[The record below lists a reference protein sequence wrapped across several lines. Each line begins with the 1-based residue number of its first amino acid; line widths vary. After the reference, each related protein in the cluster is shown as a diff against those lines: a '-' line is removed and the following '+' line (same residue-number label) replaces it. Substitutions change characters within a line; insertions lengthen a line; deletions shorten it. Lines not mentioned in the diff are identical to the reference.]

1 MQANVAATTY
11 NTPEKPTYF
20 KHFSVSEGLS
30 QITVSDI
37 LQDKMG
43 FMWFSTQNGINRFDG
58 YEFVQYKRDKTNTG
72 SGPIGEFAYKLAL
85 DEETGD
91 IWIATSGGL
100 SRYHYNQDVFSHYPL
115 IAKDG
120 KQRFLV
126 STVVV
131 DRQGTLWAGTRQ
143 GLFYYNSANDSFE
156 AIELDID
163 NTSRVHDVERDKN
176 GSLLVATSQGLIAID
191 ANGNNHISA
200 TLSNIEVTDIHVLQS
215 GEIWFSTANQGIYS
229 KPDGMEI
236 FDGLVEVIGLSE
248 EMMKAGVASTR
259 QMQNGDVWVSTQIG
273 LIIVDP
279 NNIANAINLRYNAK
293 LTSIISSR
301 QMTRTF
307 QSRSGLIWQG
317 TWTSGFSIFD
327 PNSLQFKNLNS
338 LPFSSTRGLEKD
350 ADDNIWFSTPIGVW
364 KRDNLGDIHG
374 PWTFSLDPLESS
386 SVSNGNV
393 MAIASMPQRNVFW
406 IGTTKGLFKLDP
418 AKPTIEKVPILDGV
432 HIYNIGVDPSGD
444 LWVGSFNQGIYLVDG
459 DSLGVIHHWPVATIT
474 KVFAEH
480 QEFVLVGTIEG
491 LFHIN
496 KADFALTNLHSS
508 DRPLEQRSPRVVTW
522 ISNAQ
527 DGHFFIG
534 TQGSGVHKMHLNEQV
549 FTFTP
554 LNPDSHLATLSVGGV
569 QQDKTGNIWVSTTEG
584 IAKVNVV
591 TDEISYYNNKN
602 GAKSDGYYINHSVQ
616 KQDGEIFFGGP
627 TGISYFYADDIGI
640 SQWQPEIA
648 FTSLKVLNDLVL
660 PNASAESSPISSPI
674 HIADKIVLGPL
685 DNVFSI
691 EFSALDFS
699 APHENQYSYKLDG
712 FDEQWS
718 ATIAKNRVA
727 TYTNLDPGAYSL
739 TVKGT
744 NKDGVWSENTANIE
758 IIVTPHWYWDTW
770 SKALWVVIALS
781 FLAAF
786 YHWRVTALNRRSDE
800 LTRLVDLRTR
810 ALEESNQKLRKL
822 SSQDD
827 LTGLRNRRD
836 FRSNAEQEVSR
847 FYRSE
852 KPFSILMLD
861 IDHFKKI
868 NDESGHACGD
878 HVLVECSKVLMSLLR
893 HQDLLARWGGEEF
906 IILAVDTN
914 LTHGTAIA
922 EKIRVEIS
930 KLEIQFEGKNI
941 SVSFTI
947 GVSEI
952 QPKQSLDD
960 CIRVADENL
969 YIGKRNGRNRTVS

>member
-1 MQANVAATTY
+1 MRGNAAATTY
-11 NTPEKPTYF
+11 KAPEKPTYF
-20 KHFSVSEGLS
+20 KHVSVSEGLS

-85 DEETGD
+85 DQETGD

-100 SRYHYNQDVFSHYPL
+100 SRYHYNQDIFSHYPL
-115 IAKDG
+115 IAIDG

-131 DRQGTLWAGTRQ
+131 DRQGTLWAGTLQ
-143 GLFYYNSANDSFE
+143 GLFFYNPTKDSFE
-156 AIELDID
+156 AVELDID
-163 NTSRVHDVERDKN
+163 NTSRVHDIERDKN
-176 GSLLVATSQGLIAID
+176 GSLLVATSQGLVSID
-191 ANGNNHISA
+191 TNGQNHTSALLANV
-200 TLSNIEVTDIHVLQS
+200 EVTDIELLQS
-215 GEIWFSTANQGIYS
+215 GEIWFSTANKGVYS
-229 KPDGMEI
+229 KPDGTDG
-236 FDGLVEVIGLSE
+236 FDGLSEVVGLSSD
-248 EMMKAGVASTR
+248 MMRAGVASTK
-259 QMQNGDVWVSTQIG
+259 QMQNGDVWLSTHVG

-279 NNIANAINLRYNAK
+279 LNIATAINLPYTAK
-293 LTSIISSR
+293 LNGIVSSR

-317 TWTSGFSIFD
+317 TWTSGFSNFD
-327 PNSLQFKNLNS
+327 PNSLQFKNLNG
-338 LPFSSTRGLEKD
+338 LPFSSTRGLERD
-350 ADDNIWFSTPIGVW
+350 TNDNIWFSTPIGVW
-364 KRDNLGDIHG
+364 KRDIQGNVHG
-374 PWTFSLDPLESS
+374 PWTFSLDPFESS
-386 SVSNGNV
+386 SSSNGNV
-393 MAIASMPQRNVFW
+393 RTIAHTPMRDVLW
-406 IGTTKGLFKLDP
+406 VGTTKGLFRLTPD
-418 AKPTIEKVPILDGV
+418 KPTMEIQSIFQGV

-444 LWVGSFNQGIYLVDG
+444 LWVGTFNQGIYLVD
-459 DSLGVIHHWPVATIT
+459 SETLGVVHHWPVTTIT

-480 QEFVLVGTIEG
+480 NDFVLVGTIEG

-496 KADFALTNLHSS
+496 KVDFSLTNLHNSE
-508 DRPLEQRSPRVVTW
+508 RPPEQRSPRVVTW
-522 ISNAQ
+522 ISWTK
-527 DGHFFIG
+527 DGYFFIG
-534 TQGSGVHKMHLNEQV
+534 AQGSGVHKMHFEQQAIM
-549 FTFTP
+549 FSQ

-569 QQDKTGNIWVSTTEG
+569 QQDEMGNLWVSTTEG
-584 IAKVNVV
+584 IAKVNG
-591 TDEISYYNNKN
+591 DEISYYNNKN

-627 TGISYFYADDIGI
+627 TGISYFYPDSI
-640 SQWQPEIA
+640 SISEWQPEVV
-648 FTSLKVLNDLVL
+648 FTSLLVLNDLVV
-660 PNASAESSPISSPI
+660 PTTDKENPSPISAPI
-674 HIADKIVLGPL
+674 HITDKIILGPD

-699 APHENQYSYKLDG
+699 APQENQYMYKLEG

-718 ATIAKNRVA
+718 TTIAKHRVA

-739 TVKGT
+739 QVKGT
-744 NKDGVWSENTANIE
+744 NKDGVWSENTAQIE

-770 SKALWVVIALS
+770 SKALWVTIILS
-781 FLAAF
+781 LLAAF
-786 YHWRVTALNRRSDE
+786 YHRRVTELNSRSDE
-800 LTRLVDLRTR
+800 LTRLVDLRTK
-810 ALEESNQKLRKL
+810 ALEETNQKLRKL
-822 SSQDD
+822 SALDD

-836 FRSNAEQEVSR
+836 FRANAEQEVSR
-847 FYRSE
+847 FHRSE

-878 HVLVECSKVLMSLLR
+878 HVLVECSNVLVSLLR

-914 LTHGTAIA
+914 LTLGTAIA

-930 KLEIQFEGKNI
+930 KLKIQFEDKNI

-947 GVSEI
+947 GVSEV
-952 QPKQSLDD
+952 QPEQSLDD

-969 YIGKRNGRNRTVS
+969 YTGKRNGRNRTVS